1 MIYRVYISLSRVRG
15 PYCKLGTEV
24 FLLQFMYYCVALHCI
39 ALHYIILHCIVLH
52 CILGLHASHI
62 KIHEHFKTTFHSKM
76 FLESQRG

>member
-39 ALHYIILHCIVLH
+39 ALHYIALYCIALHSWF
-52 CILGLHASHI
+52 ARKSYQNSRA
-62 KIHEHFKTTFHSKM
+62 F
-76 FLESQRG
+76 